1 MKRLSQKQA
10 KAKLMLILAMFIFG
24 TIGIFRKYIPLPSSV
39 IALARG
45 SIGMLFLLVWVLLKG
60 EKISFQAI
68 KKNRLFLGLSGFFL
82 GFNWILLFEAYQYTS
97 VATATLCYYMAPIMV
112 ILVSPFLLKEHLSRK
127 KMLCVSVAL
136 VGIIFVSGVTE
147 VGMSHLSEV
156 KGILFGLG
164 AALFYASIM
173 LLNQKIKDISAYDK
187 TITQL
192 GIASIVLL
200 PYTLMTENISE
211 ITLTPISMI
220 MLIIVCVIHTGIAYA
235 LYFGSMGDLKAQT
248 IALFSYI
255 DPIVAI
261 ILSALFL
268 KEHMSIMGAIGA
280 VLVLGATLISEL
292 PEKTEKQFTS
302 QSNS

>member
-268 KEHMSIMGAIGA
+268 KEHMSIMGAVGA

-292 PEKTEKQFTS
+292 PEKTTE
-302 QSNS
+302 QSIS

>member
-68 KKNRLFLGLSGFFL
+68 KNNCFFLGLSGFFL

-127 KMLCVSVAL
+127 KMLCVSVAR

-268 KEHMSIMGAIGA
+268 KEHMSIMGAVGA

-292 PEKTEKQFTS
+292 PEKTTE
-302 QSNS
+302 QSIS

>member
-1 MKRLSQKQA
+1 MKTLSQKQA

-268 KEHMSIMGAIGA
+268 KEHMSIMGAVGA

-292 PEKTEKQFTS
+292 PEKTTE
-302 QSNS
+302 QSIS

>member
-268 KEHMSIMGAIGA
+268 KEHMSIMGAVGA
-280 VLVLGATLISEL
+280 VLILGATLISEL
-292 PEKTEKQFTS
+292 PEKTTE
-302 QSNS
+302 QSIS

>member
-127 KMLCVSVAL
+127 KMLCVGVAL

-268 KEHMSIMGAIGA
+268 KEHMSIMGAVGA

-292 PEKTEKQFTS
+292 PEKTTE
-302 QSNS
+302 QSIS

>member
-1 MKRLSQKQA
+1 MKRLSHEQA

-268 KEHMSIMGAIGA
+268 KEHMSIMGAVGA

-292 PEKTEKQFTS
+292 PEKTTE
-302 QSNS
+302 QSIS